1 VDLGLDGRVAMVGG
15 GSSGIGFAVA
25 RELLQEGAAVSICG
39 RDEERLARAVKELGT
54 VAPEERVHSV
64 ALDVRDEAAV
74 RGWVDAT
81 VERFGALHVVVANAG
96 SPPAGSLP
104 TTELGLADYRAAFEL
119 CVLAQISLVSAA
131 LGHLREAEDGR
142 ILLVAS
148 ETVRQPIPQFP
159 LSNVVRPA
167 LVGYMK
173 TLVRELGPAGVTV
186 NVIAP
191 GFTATEPVLAGLP
204 GHDVEAE
211 LAELARTA
219 GIPLGRV
226 ARPEEVA
233 AVVAFLASGRA
244 DFVNGTVQVVD
255 GGRAMG
261 V

>member
-1 VDLGLDGRVAMVGG
+1 MDLGLEGRVAMVGG
-15 GSSGIGFAVA
+15 GSSGIGLAVA
-25 RELLQEGAAVSICG
+25 KELLEEGAAVSICG

-54 VAPEERVHSV
+54 VGPDERLHAA
-64 ALDVRDEAAV
+64 ALDLRDEAAV
-74 RGWVDAT
+74 RSWVDAT

-104 TTELGLADYRAAFEL
+104 THELALPDYRAAFEL

-131 LGHLREAEDGR
+131 LGHLREAREGR

-173 TLVRELGPAGVTV
+173 TLVRELGAAGITV

-191 GFTATEPVLAGLP
+191 GYTATEPVLAGMP
-204 GHDVEAE
+204 GHDVDAE

-219 GIPLGRV
+219 GIPLGRI
-226 ARPEEVA
+226 ARPDEVA
-233 AVVAFLASGRA
+233 AVAAFLAGARA
-244 DFVNGTVQVVD
+244 SFVSGTVQVID
-255 GGRAMG
+255 GGRAIG